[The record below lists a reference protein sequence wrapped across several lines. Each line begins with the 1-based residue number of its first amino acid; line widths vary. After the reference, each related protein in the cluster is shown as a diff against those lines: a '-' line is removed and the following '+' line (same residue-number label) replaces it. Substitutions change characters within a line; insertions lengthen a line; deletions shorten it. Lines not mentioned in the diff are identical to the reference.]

1 MKLQRLNNIVEIKG
15 TLLLKSGLHIGS
27 GDNEMHIGG
36 TDNPVIKHPHTN
48 EPYIPGSSIKGK
60 VRSLLEWY
68 LGLVAFN
75 DGKPFGYKQLSKVVG
90 AESQASAKRLI
101 QLFGVSGGDNLD
113 QKEAAEIGPSRL
125 AFRDCSLTRSWVQNL
140 DNRNLP
146 RTETK
151 FENSINRIAGTAENP
166 RNTERVPEGAVF
178 DFCLALKVLEGDDEA
193 ALTQMVLTGFKLLE
207 MDALGGSGSRGYGK
221 VQFQLAP
228 ELQTQ
233 LESLQP
239 FTQKAV

>member
-60 VRSLLEWY
+60 TRSLLEWY
-68 LGLVAFN
+68 LGLVAYN
-75 DGKPFGYKQLSKVVG
+75 EGKPFGYQQLVKVDDSNRV
-90 AESQASAKRLI
+90 AATRLI

-113 QKEAAEIGPSRL
+113 SKQAAEIGPTRL
-125 AFRDCSLTRSWVQNL
+125 SFRDCSLTRDWVQNL

-178 DFCLALKVLEGDDEA
+178 DFCLALKILEGDDEA
-193 ALTQMVLTGFKLLE
+193 ALTRMVLTGFKLLE

-228 ELQTQ
+228 ALQAQ
-233 LESLQP
+233 LDALQP

>member
-27 GDNEMHIGG
+27 GDNEMHIVG

-48 EPYIPGSSIKGK
+48 EPYIPGSSLKGK
-60 VRSLLEWY
+60 MRSLLEWY

-75 DGKPFGYKQLSKVVG
+75 DGKPFGYQQLAKIDD
-90 AESQASAKRLI
+90 ANKASAIRLI

-113 QKEAAEIGPSRL
+113 SKQAAEIGPTRL
-125 AFRDCSLTRSWVQNL
+125 AFRDCALTRSWVETL
-140 DNRNLP
+140 DKRNLP

-166 RNTERVPEGAVF
+166 RNTERVPEGAIFEFSV
-178 DFCLALKVLEGDDEA
+178 ALKVLDGDDEA
-193 ALTQMVLTGFKLLE
+193 ALTRMVLTGFKLLE

-233 LESLQP
+233 LDALQP